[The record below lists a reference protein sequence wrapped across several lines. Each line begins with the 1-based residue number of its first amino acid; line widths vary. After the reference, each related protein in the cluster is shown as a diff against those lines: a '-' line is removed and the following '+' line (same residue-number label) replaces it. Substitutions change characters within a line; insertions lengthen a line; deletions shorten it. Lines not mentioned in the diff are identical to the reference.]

1 MESCAV
7 SDKSRR
13 ALASAGERRRAPAS
27 AGDSDLHRLNIP
39 QPATTRY
46 DPLRPATKGTQTFK
60 LASVMAVVHLFA
72 VGDMHFLKNDFADLA
87 LDLCVLSHPYGE
99 GTR

>member
-1 MESCAV
+1 M
-7 SDKSRR
+7 
-13 ALASAGERRRAPAS
+13 RRAPAS
-27 AGDSDLHRLNIP
+27 AGDSDLHRLKIP
-39 QPATTRY
+39 EPATTRY